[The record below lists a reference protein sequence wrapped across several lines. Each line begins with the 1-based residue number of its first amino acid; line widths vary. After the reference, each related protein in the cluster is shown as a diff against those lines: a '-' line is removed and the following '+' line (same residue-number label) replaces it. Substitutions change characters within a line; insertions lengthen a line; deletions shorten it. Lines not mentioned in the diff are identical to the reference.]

1 MIGTF
6 KKLSY
11 ERKLGW
17 YFSLLT
23 SLVDKYFQIRVSNKV
38 NWRRHLKGVFS
49 QRELWLPLSWL
60 HAKCL
65 QSVWMIHKYWNSYKN
80 VLIILKRFFHYVMA
94 EIVPAV
100 QLVTHAKSSTW
111 YGCPYGHK
119 SKFFRLDGLLLFRV
133 LMGLRCS
140 RCKLKV
146 CYRCFMANVFTNK
159 NVYS

>member
-1 MIGTF
+1 MHFPKYETILLIADRQRRTTSKLKNCYYWSVTRTFHLYIKKDLYFAPKIKWSNIFLGDPVIGTF

-38 NWRRHLKGVFS
+38 NWRCHLKGVFS
-49 QRELWLPLSWL
+49 QRL

-80 VLIILKRFFHYVMA
+80 VL
-94 EIVPAV
+94 
-100 QLVTHAKSSTW
+100 
-111 YGCPYGHK
+111 
-119 SKFFRLDGLLLFRV
+119 
-133 LMGLRCS
+133 
-140 RCKLKV
+140 
-146 CYRCFMANVFTNK
+146 
-159 NVYS
+159 